1 MSSRKS
7 LPLKIAPSILTAD
20 FGRLADEIAAAEAG
34 GADMIHLDV
43 MDGRFAPNIT
53 FGSTVVAAVRQATA
67 LPLDVH
73 LMIEEPERFIQ
84 TFAQAGATSITVHFE
99 ATHHLHRTVQAIVD
113 AGCRAGIA
121 LNPSTP
127 IEALREISPFVDLV
141 LVMSVDPGFGGQQ
154 FIQTST
160 SKLRRVRK
168 LLNEFNPTCDLEVDG
183 GVGVENI
190 GDVVRNGANV
200 IVVGSG
206 VYNKERPIS
215 ENLTLLRQAALSR

>member
-7 LPLKIAPSILTAD
+7 LPLRIAPSILTAD
-20 FGRLADEIAAAEAG
+20 FGRLADEIAAAETG

-53 FGSTVVAAVRQATA
+53 FGATTVSAVRRATK

-73 LMIEEPERFIQ
+73 LMIEEPQRYIDG
-84 TFAQAGATSITVHFE
+84 FAQAGASGITFHLE

-113 AGCRAGIA
+113 AGCRAGVA
-121 LNPSTP
+121 LNPGTP
-127 IEALREISPFVDLV
+127 IEALREICPFVDLV
-141 LVMSVDPGFGGQQ
+141 LVMSVDPGYGGQQ

-168 LLNEFNPTCDLEVDG
+168 LLDEFNPTCDLEVDG
-183 GVGVENI
+183 GVGLDNI
-190 GDVVRNGANV
+190 SEVVRNGANV

-206 VYNKERPIS
+206 VYNSERAVG
-215 ENLTLLRQAALSR
+215 ENLKLLRQAVTDR